1 MFNFTENGL
10 SINYYTILLDIV
22 MRKKFKYDG
31 YLTIFVMKLLLF
43 VVMVVINSQLCE
55 VREIFGQSLGNIRQ
69 SVTKLYICYHF
80 ITLAHQHTYLQTFFE
95 EVIKFFKKEKFSN
108 LNKKFFNCFYNVKT
122 YNLNKIH
129 NHFTFFFLFI
139 FVYI

>member
-43 VVMVVINSQLCE
+43 VVMVVINS
-55 VREIFGQSLGNIRQ
+55 
-69 SVTKLYICYHF
+69 
-80 ITLAHQHTYLQTFFE
+80 
-95 EVIKFFKKEKFSN
+95 
-108 LNKKFFNCFYNVKT
+108 
-122 YNLNKIH
+122 
-129 NHFTFFFLFI
+129 
-139 FVYI
+139 